1 MELIFPKRTTKSQ
14 SKENLELL
22 ERVALSIGVSMA
34 LVPMIGLLLS
44 YVPGGIFLT
53 SIMLSIVLVI
63 VFLDLVVLVR
73 DYRNMQSTKNMV

>member
-22 ERVALSIGVSMA
+22 ERVALSVGVSMA